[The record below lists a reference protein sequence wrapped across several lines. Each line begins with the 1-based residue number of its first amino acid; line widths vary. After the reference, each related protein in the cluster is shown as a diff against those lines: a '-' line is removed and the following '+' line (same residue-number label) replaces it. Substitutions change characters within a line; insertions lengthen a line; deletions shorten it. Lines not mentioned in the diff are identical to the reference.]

1 MSTIDSLLV
10 VASSAVTRDIY
21 QQTLHP
27 DRASTT
33 LTEVSRRV
41 TLALAGVALAI
52 AMLVATLVPGRT
64 IFWSNI
70 FGWSG
75 IAATFCPMMVL
86 SLCWKRP
93 APSG

>member
-27 DRASTT
+27 ERAGTT
-33 LTEVSRRV
+33 
-41 TLALAGVALAI
+41 LAI
-52 AMLVATLVPGRT
+52 AMLISTLVPGRT

-93 APSG
+93 ATSG